1 MAAENFELHA
11 PATSTSHCA
20 ISKVRV
26 VARVRPFLPQEV
38 SVKSYR
44 APVSCISVVDQGR
57 ISQEEVTVHLK
68 DPETSRNECYQLDS
82 FFGQENHT
90 VRQIFDK
97 EVNPLIPGLFH
108 GCNATVFAYGATGSG
123 KTYTMQGTEEE
134 PGLMP
139 LAMSRIVSL
148 CEETGCRAEMSY
160 YEVYLERCHD
170 LLEPKAKEIVIM
182 DDKEGQI
189 HLRGLSKVAVNSMSE
204 FRETLALGIQR
215 RKVADTHLNDVSSR
229 SHGVLVITVSSPVCG
244 NSEASVTGKLNLIDL
259 AGNEDNRRT
268 GNEGIR
274 LQESAKIN
282 QSLFA
287 LSNVIY
293 ALNKNLGRVPYR
305 ESKLTRILQDS
316 LGGTSR
322 ALMIACLNPGAYQ
335 ESVHTVSLAARSRQI
350 SNLVL
355 PVHEQGTPQAK
366 VDMES
371 KLRAWLESKG
381 KTKSTQR
388 IGGIGSPFSSKTP
401 CSTASK
407 LRKSLFNSSA
417 KVKKTANQSACKQ
430 DKERTVTVAF
440 GNLVEN
446 EDVVNSITTKDH
458 DAVVKVKFN
467 SPRKALSP
475 LYNNGIEK
483 PILELSFT
491 DQLLTASTPKT
502 PFPANEEFKSFG
514 TPLDKFGAQ
523 VSTLK
528 SCVAQ
533 EYVDFLN
540 TASREELVELKG
552 IGVKMAEYILDLRET
567 SPLKS
572 LTDLKKLGLSSKQ
585 IHNLFSKAAR
595 GIFDKIEDLA
605 AAPCQETSLSNQ

>member
-1 MAAENFELHA
+1 MASENFEPLA
-11 PATSTSHCA
+11 PAT

-26 VARVRPFLPQEV
+26 VARVRPFLAQEISARSSRV
-38 SVKSYR
+38 
-44 APVSCISVVDQGR
+44 PLSCISVVDQGR

-82 FFGQENHT
+82 FFGQEDHT

-97 EVNPLIPGLFH
+97 EVNPLISGLFH

-139 LAMSRIVSL
+139 LAVSKILSL
-148 CEETGCRAEMSY
+148 CKGTGFRAEMSY

-170 LLEPKAKEIVIM
+170 LLEPKAKEIAIM

-204 FRETLALGIQR
+204 FQETLALGIQR
-215 RKVADTHLNDVSSR
+215 RKVADTDLNDVSSR
-229 SHGVLVITVSSPVCG
+229 SHGVLVITVSSSGCG
-244 NSEASVTGKLNLIDL
+244 DSGDNVTGKLNLIDL

-287 LSNVIY
+287 LSNVIF
-293 ALNKNLGRVPYR
+293 ALNKNLARVPYR

-350 SNLVL
+350 SNFVF
-355 PVHEQGTPQAK
+355 PVHKQETPQTK
-366 VDMES
+366 VDMEA

-381 KTKSTQR
+381 KTKSAQK
-388 IGGIGSPFSSKTP
+388 IGGIGSPFAGKTP

-407 LRKSLFNSSA
+407 LRKPLFHSSA
-417 KVKKTANQSACKQ
+417 KVKTTANQSACRQ
-430 DKERTVTVAF
+430 EKERMVAVAF
-440 GNLVEN
+440 RNLIDN
-446 EDVVNSITTKDH
+446 EDVVNSITTKDR
-458 DAVVKVKFN
+458 VKFS

-475 LYNNGIEK
+475 IHNTNGIQK
-483 PILELSFT
+483 AILELSLT
-491 DQLLTASTPKT
+491 DQLFPPTTLEPRTPKT
-502 PFPANEEFKSFG
+502 PFPENDEFKSFG

-528 SCVAQ
+528 SCLAQ

-585 IHNLFSKAAR
+585 IHNLFSKAAI
-595 GIFDKIEDLA
+595 GIFGRTEDLA
-605 AAPCQETSLSNQ
+605 DVPCPETSLSNQ

>member
-1 MAAENFELHA
+1 MASEIFA
-11 PATSTSHCA
+11 PAASTNNSA

-26 VARVRPFLPQEV
+26 VARVRPFLPLEG
-38 SVKSYR
+38 SVKSSR
-44 APVSCISVVDQGR
+44 VPVSCISVLDQAR

-82 FFGQENHT
+82 FYGQEDHT

-108 GCNATVFAYGATGSG
+108 GCNGTVFAYGATGSG

-139 LAMSRIVSL
+139 LAMSRILSL
-148 CEETGCRAEMSY
+148 CKETGCRAEISY

-170 LLEPKAKEIVIM
+170 LLEPKAKEILIL

-189 HLRGLSKVAVNSMSE
+189 HLRGLSKVAINSMAE
-204 FRETLALGIQR
+204 FRETLAIGIQR
-215 RKVADTHLNDVSSR
+215 RKVADTDLNDVSSR
-229 SHGVLVITVSSPVCG
+229 SHGVLVIAVSSPVCG
-244 NSEASVTGKLNLIDL
+244 DSGASVTGKLNLIDL

-293 ALNKNLGRVPYR
+293 ALNKNLARIPYR

-350 SNLVL
+350 SNFVL
-355 PVHEQGTPQAK
+355 PVHKHGTPQAK

-371 KLRAWLESKG
+371 KLQTWLESKG
-381 KTKSTQR
+381 KTKSAQR
-388 IGGIGSPFSSKTP
+388 IGGLGSPFSSKTP

-407 LRKSLFNSSA
+407 LRKPLFNSST
-417 KVKKTANQSACKQ
+417 KVKKTADQSAWKQ
-430 DKERTVTVAF
+430 EKERSVTMAF
-440 GNLVEN
+440 GNLVEK

-458 DAVVKVKFN
+458 VKVKFS

-475 LYNNGIEK
+475 LHNNGIQK
-483 PILELSFT
+483 PTLEFSFT

-502 PFPANEEFKSFG
+502 PLPANGEFRSFG

-540 TASREELVELKG
+540 TASREELLELKG

-572 LTDLKKLGLSSKQ
+572 LTDLKKLGLSYKQ

-595 GIFDKIEDLA
+595 GIFDRIEDL
-605 AAPCQETSLSNQ
+605 PERLRDGLP